1 MPADL
6 TICYE
11 LLPKVSRTFALNIRI
26 LPGELR
32 PAVTTAYLL
41 FRLADTIEDAPGASP
56 DERSALFEAFL
67 DRLDGDGPL
76 ALPRSPAVHVHDGSP
91 AGERELLRQAERV
104 FSVFESLPEGTRTI
118 VAAHVAETAR
128 GMDRFACAR
137 SQSGLFRLETWKDL
151 DDYCYYVAGTIGI
164 MLTRL
169 FAEHRP
175 RVAETDVRKL
185 TALATSFGRGLQL
198 TNILKG
204 IGPDRRE
211 GRVYLPAEALGR
223 HGGSPETVLE
233 PASRGAV
240 LAVVQEMIPRALQDL
255 EDALRYTTLL
265 PRREP
270 RLRLF
275 CLWPLFAAVRTL
287 GLLAD
292 GSDYVDPHAQPR
304 ITRSALYREMALS
317 VVHVGS
323 NGRLRRR
330 FQRFRRDLFPARPRR
345 EVWAGS

>member
-1 MPADL
+1 MHADL
-6 TICYE
+6 AICYE

-26 LPGELR
+26 LPGDLR
-32 PAVTTAYLL
+32 PAVTVAYLL

-56 DERSALFEAFL
+56 EERSALFEAFL
-67 DRLDGDGPL
+67 DRLDGERPL
-76 ALPRSPAVHVHDGSP
+76 LLPESPAVHVRDASP
-91 AGERELLRQAERV
+91 PGERELLCEAERV
-104 FSVFESLPEGTRTI
+104 FLVFESLPEKTRTI
-118 VAAHVAETAR
+118 IASHVAETAR
-128 GMDRFACAR
+128 GMDRFARDCTED
-137 SQSGLFRLETWKDL
+137 GLFGLRTWKDL
-151 DDYCYYVAGTIGI
+151 DEYCYYVAGTIGI

-169 FAEHRP
+169 FVEHRP
-175 RVAETDVRKL
+175 RVADTDVRKL

-204 IGPDRRE
+204 VGPDRRE
-211 GRVYLPAEALGR
+211 GRVYLPAEALAR
-223 HGGSPETVLE
+223 HGGSSRSALE

-240 LAVVQEMIPRALQDL
+240 LAVVQETVPRALQDL

-292 GSDYVDPHAQPR
+292 GSDFVDPHAQPR
-304 ITRSALYREMALS
+304 ITRGTLYREMALS
-317 VVHVGS
+317 FVHVGS

-330 FQRFRRDLFPARPRR
+330 FERSRRELFPARTRH